1 MTTCTREEKTRERE
15 RDVHI
20 RDFST
25 TIMTTKTVTDTQI
38 IRTTTT
44 RHVLK
49 YVYVLILLLL
59 HENFIVVLHM
69 S

>member
-1 MTTCTREEKTRERE
+1 MIDDDFERERRE

-20 RDFST
+20 RDFSM

-44 RHVLK
+44 RHVQK
-49 YVYVLILLLL
+49 YAYLLILLLFL
-59 HENFIVVLHM
+59 HNFIVVLHA

>member
-1 MTTCTREEKTRERE
+1 MIDDDFERERRE

-20 RDFST
+20 RDFSM

-44 RHVLK
+44 RHVQK
-49 YVYVLILLLL
+49 YAYLLILLLL
-59 HENFIVVLHM
+59 HNFIVVLHA

>member
-1 MTTCTREEKTRERE
+1 MIDDDLHERGKDERERE

-25 TIMTTKTVTDTQI
+25 TITTTKAVTDAQR

-44 RHVLK
+44 TRVLK
-49 YVYVLILLLL
+49 Y
-59 HENFIVVLHM
+59 FTF
-69 S
+69 

>member
-1 MTTCTREEKTRERE
+1 MIDDDERGKDERE

-25 TIMTTKTVTDTQI
+25 TITTTKTVTDAQR

-44 RHVLK
+44 PRVLK
-49 YVYVLILLLL
+49 YLT
-59 HENFIVVLHM
+59 F
-69 S
+69 

>member
-1 MTTCTREEKTRERE
+1 MIDDDERGKDERE

-25 TIMTTKTVTDTQI
+25 TITTTKTVTDTQI

-44 RHVLK
+44 RHVQK
-49 YVYVLILLLL
+49 YAYLLIFLLLL
-59 HENFIVVLHM
+59 HNFIVVLHA